1 MELILAIALVSWA
14 VVGVNLLLTYD
25 ENSLADAHA
34 H

>member
-1 MELILAIALVSWA
+1 MELILAITLVSWA

-25 ENSLADAHA
+25 RDALTDAHV